1 MSGEAVS
8 KIRLTTGSLAQQ
20 LQVDLFAT
28 KYTNMQIIP
37 LLSDGNMSVYM
48 SHTASRTWSSLKPA
62 SRLRVFLQKLKISQL
77 VTKFR
82 TFLRQRQSNYRF
94 KTARTKKFR
103 SSTH

>member
-8 KIRLTTGSLAQQ
+8 KIRLTTGLLAQQ

-37 LLSDGNMSVYM
+37 LLSDGNISVYM
-48 SHTASRTWSSLKPA
+48 SHTVPRTGSSLKPA

-77 VTKFR
+77 GTKFP
-82 TFLRQRQSNYRF
+82 TFLQQRQSNYRF
-94 KTARTKKFR
+94 QN
-103 SSTH
+103 SPH